1 MTTATTRTDVR
12 PMTLGRS
19 FLLWLLGVL
28 VVTMIVV
35 SALVLWHEQRI
46 LEADLRSRAELIAQ
60 VLAFAAADGGS
71 PEYLTVFSMT
81 DMRAGEVRDPDGAV
95 LWRFGPSPAEAE
107 SLDSSLM
114 RVERRVEVARGPWI
128 EGGSVD
134 VVLLVSRARV
144 RAHLAVAAVRLL
156 TGLGIAMTLALVAGL
171 ALIGRVV
178 RPLHQLADWVRTF
191 DPDRPVDLLVEGGT
205 TAEVRDLAGAFR
217 DMAGRLADQQR
228 SLVASEHR
236 FRELFTASPT
246 PLLRLDH
253 DLCLRDANPAAETY
267 LGGEAARSLG
277 KSLIDFLEEPS
288 PDEVE
293 KALHRTAAG
302 SETTLEARWR
312 LADDEVAEVELRLG
326 WVGDDETAGFLAAIH
341 DLTDRV
347 RRMGE
352 RWRRTFDAMVD
363 GVALVDGEGRITL
376 ANQALEPHAAAV
388 GKEVSDRLGGGA
400 PRQWR
405 THSLGRLLEC
415 SLTTPGGLQ
424 HAVLVVRDVTEAA
437 DAEERLRDAEKM
449 QAVGTLASGVAHDF
463 NNLLAAILLHARLLQ
478 RQPEA
483 AAESVA
489 AIRDLAEQGTEVV
502 RELLLFAR
510 RESSPPSTLDLVEL
524 VRLQEGVLRH
534 LVSPEVELDFSLDSD
549 PVPVVGDA
557 VGLRRLLVNLVLN
570 AEDAVDAN
578 GGRIAVR
585 VELTAGRAV
594 LEVADDGPGIAPE
607 VREHLFEP
615 FFTQR
620 RQGRGSGLGLAV
632 VYGIATAHGGD
643 VDVKS
648 VPGEGARFI
657 VRMPL
662 GDAAMIEPIEGRDP
676 APRADA
682 RVLLVEAD
690 GRAAARLVEAL
701 AGAGLEVRHAPSAD
715 VAADLAADWTPKV
728 VVVSGFGGSD
738 TAAERLRRLQLP
750 VLLLGETRASGLAV
764 WGPRAVPLADGDDL
778 EAIADAL
785 RDLGVVPA
793 D

>member
-1 MTTATTRTDVR
+1 
-12 PMTLGRS
+12 MTLGRS

-35 SALVLWHEQRI
+35 SALVLWHEQRV

-60 VLAFAAADGGS
+60 ILALAASDGGS

-81 DMRAGEVRDPDGAV
+81 DMRAGEVRDEKGAV
-95 LWRFGPSPAEAE
+95 LWRFGPTPAEAE
-107 SLDSSLM
+107 SLDSDLM

-134 VVLLVSRARV
+134 VVLLVSKARIRAN
-144 RAHLAVAAVRLL
+144 LAIAAVRLL

-191 DPDRPVDLLVEGGT
+191 DPDEPVDLPAEGGT
-205 TAEVRDLAGAFR
+205 TAEVRALAVAFR

-246 PLLRLDH
+246 PLLRLDRN
-253 DLCLRDANPAAETY
+253 LCLRDANPAAETY

-277 KSLIDFLEEPS
+277 KSLIGFLEGPS
-288 PDEVE
+288 PDAVE
-293 KALHRTAAG
+293 KAVQSTGAD

-312 LADDEVAEVELRLG
+312 LADGDVAEVELRLG
-326 WVGDDETAGFLAAIH
+326 WIGDDETPGFLAAIH

-376 ANQALEPHAAAV
+376 ANQALEPHASVV
-388 GKEVSDRLGGGA
+388 GKDVSDRLAGGA
-400 PRQWR
+400 PCQWR

-415 SLTTPGGLQ
+415 SLTKPQGLQ
-424 HAVLVVRDVTEAA
+424 LAVLVVRDVTEAA

-478 RQPEA
+478 HQPEA
-483 AAESVA
+483 AAESTA

-510 RESSPPSTLDLVEL
+510 RESAPPTTLDLVEL

-534 LVSPEVELDFSLDSD
+534 LVSPEVELEFSLDSE

-570 AEDAVDAN
+570 ARDAVDAD
-578 GGRIAVR
+578 GGRIGVR
-585 VELTAGRAV
+585 VELAAGRAV

-607 VREHLFEP
+607 AREHLFEP

-632 VYGIATAHGGD
+632 VYGIASAHGGV

-648 VPGEGARFI
+648 APGQGARFI

-662 GDAAMIEPIEGRDP
+662 GDPAMIEPIEGRAL
-676 APRADA
+676 APSADA

-690 GRAAARLVEAL
+690 GRAAARLVETL
-701 AGAGLEVRHAPSAD
+701 AGAGLEVRHAPSAE

-728 VVVSGFGGSD
+728 VVVSGFRESD
-738 TAAERLRRLQLP
+738 AAADRLRRLQLP
-750 VLLLGETRASGLAV
+750 VLVLGETQASDLAV

-778 EAIADAL
+778 EAVAEAI
-785 RDLGVVPA
+785 REIGVA
-793 D
+793 AE